1 MPTHASSDLRHGIN
15 KEGDLVHV
23 SQVERGLACE
33 CVCPSCNERLI
44 AKKGEYR
51 EHHFAHE
58 SGTSCPYAAET
69 ALHLAAKDILARRK
83 EIILPAVQVKFYNR
97 TDVITPEKRYQLDSV
112 KLEYRG
118 AKNIVPDM
126 LAHIGNRKLFI
137 EVRVTHAVDHHKQRR
152 IRDLDVSTLEID
164 LSDAPRDFRLEDLEK
179 LVVEAGDHKQWVYN
193 AAEAQRRK
201 RVLSKATI
209 RPHIYRGLATHVD
222 GCPVRA
228 RVWQGKP
235 YANVIDDCT
244 GCRYALDFVDE
255 SVICNGD
262 HVSVQEQ
269 HRLSQENPDLPY
281 GVIPVPSLKS
291 KEPVDSIGPVD
302 SIEAKGVLQNL
313 EANEAERYLKKL
325 EEKVAQYWEDRL
337 RDPKEVERLS
347 NEHPLKRRA
356 IAAYV
361 HST

>member
-1 MPTHASSDLRHGIN
+1 MPTHASSDLRYGIN
-15 KEGDLVHV
+15 KERELVHV

-44 AKKGEYR
+44 AKKGKYK
-51 EHHFAHE
+51 EHHFAHVA
-58 SGTSCPYAAET
+58 GDPCQYAAET

-97 TDVITPEKRYQLDSV
+97 TDVITPEKRYELDSV

-118 AKNIVPDM
+118 EKNIVPDV
-126 LAHIGNRKLFI
+126 LAHIGDSKLFI
-137 EVRVTHAVDHHKQRR
+137 EVRVTHAVDHRKQRR

-164 LSDAPRDFRLEDLEK
+164 LSDAPRDFLPEDLER

-201 RVLSKATI
+201 RVLSKATT
-209 RPHIYRGLATHVD
+209 RHHINRGFAIHVD
-222 GCPVRA
+222 GCPVQA

-244 GCRYALDFVDE
+244 RCRYALDFGDK

-262 HVSVQEQ
+262 HVSAQER
-269 HRLSQENPDLPY
+269 HRLSQENPDLPHW
-281 GVIPVPSLKS
+281 VIPVPSQ
-291 KEPVDSIGPVD
+291 EPVDG
-302 SIEAKGVLQNL
+302 IEAKGGLQNL
-313 EANEAERYLKKL
+313 EENEAERYLKK
-325 EEKVAQYWEDRL
+325 
-337 RDPKEVERLS
+337 
-347 NEHPLKRRA
+347 
-356 IAAYV
+356 
-361 HST
+361 

>member
-1 MPTHASSDLRHGIN
+1 MG
-15 KEGDLVHV
+15 ELVHV
-23 SQVERGLACE
+23 SQVERGLACD

-44 AKKGEYR
+44 AKKGKYK
-51 EHHFAHE
+51 EHHFAHVA
-58 SGTSCPYAAET
+58 GDPCQYAAET

-97 TDVITPEKRYQLDSV
+97 TDVITPENRYQLDSV

-118 AKNIVPDM
+118 EKDIVPDV
-126 LAHIGNRKLFI
+126 LAYVGDSKLFI
-137 EVRVTHAVDHHKQRR
+137 EVRVTHAVDDHKQKR

-164 LSDAPRDFRLEDLEK
+164 LSDAPRDFLPEDLER

-193 AAEAQRRK
+193 ATEAQRRK
-201 RVLSKATI
+201 HVISEATI

-262 HVSVQEQ
+262 HVSAQEL
-269 HRLSQENPDLPY
+269 HRLSQENPDLPHW
-281 GVIPVPSLKS
+281 VIPVPSQ
-291 KEPVDSIGPVD
+291 EPVDSIETKGVLKKLEEN
-302 SIEAKGVLQNL
+302 EAKEVLQNL
-313 EANEAERYLKKL
+313 EENEAEKYLKKL
-325 EEKVAQYWEDRL
+325 EEKVAQYWKDRL
-337 RDPKEVERLS
+337 RDPKEVEQIS

-356 IAAYV
+356 IAAYIQ
-361 HST
+361 ST